1 MIAMIVKRP
10 VGKDQ
15 GNRIWIS
22 QAQIA
27 GREVDFGGIG
37 QIGDAENRY
46 FEGHVRAN

>member
-1 MIAMIVKRP
+1 VHSTIAT
-10 VGKDQ
+10 Q